1 MDMVDMVVEVV
12 GCWWFF
18 LLFVFL
24 FFFLNIVNWNILS
37 HRSIVRN
44 AVRGLLL
51 SLSIVRSSP
60 A

>member
-18 LLFVFL
+18 YSL
-24 FFFLNIVNWNILS
+24 FFFFFLKIINWNILS
-37 HRSIVRN
+37 HCSIVRN

-51 SLSIVRSSP
+51 SPSIVRSSP